1 MPAFTPERRVTVN
14 RALIPPSGDRR
25 RQSIGER
32 LDPVAEETF
41 WRANYTRETDLHLA
55 AEDEH
60 PLRFGRAMPLAAKA
74 DRAVP
79 QLVAGGGEHLR
90 EHRLRIAF
98 GQRDR
103 FLFEFRSSIAVGE
116 QHYPGEIQA
125 DPLAGGLVFLKPKTP
140 RSRSS
145 LPPLSVG
152 RPQ

>member
-1 MPAFTPERRVTVN
+1 MQRGVEGRAFREYVRSVEVLARPKHA
-14 RALIPPSGDRR
+14 RAA
-25 RQSIGER
+25 
-32 LDPVAEETF
+32 VAQP
-41 WRANYTRETDLHLA
+41 DLHLA

-98 GQRDR
+98 GQRDG

-116 QHYPGEIQA
+116 QHYSGEIQA
-125 DPLAGGLVFLKPKTP
+125 DPLAGGLAFLKAKSPRP
-140 RSRSS
+140 RSP
-145 LPPLSVG
+145 LPPFSGVA
-152 RPQ
+152 